1 MNAYAAHLKPHR
13 PPLLVRDGW
22 GWGAFVFGPLWLVA
36 MRAWIPA
43 LLEIAALALV
53 FTLSPAWCW
62 RPALLGL
69 ALINGLLG
77 RDMVGWALGRQGYAV
92 GHVVLAPDRDAA
104 LLRLFTARPDLV
116 DQQR

>member
-1 MNAYAAHLKPHR
+1 VNAYAAHLKPHR

-43 LLEIAALALV
+43 LLETAALALV